1 MRPSTNY
8 QINHADAAPHIATL
22 NLIKQTKNSIK
33 VTEEENQY
41 YPSTFHI
48 SVPCLPKKSQ
58 KTSLDDD

>member
-1 MRPSTNY
+1 MCPSTNY

-41 YPSTFHI
+41 YPPTFHV
-48 SVPCLPKKSQ
+48 SVPSPPKKSR
-58 KTSLDDD
+58 KISLDDD